1 MIALYLAFTLIF
13 IHEISVSNR
22 LRALEEQNAILSLLV
37 EDMLNK
43 PEDNK

>member
-1 MIALYLAFTLIF
+1 MLAIYLAFLLVF

-22 LRALEEQNAILSLLV
+22 LKALEEQNAILSLLM